1 MTRID
6 LYLLKGSTFSD
17 QIEFCCR
24 LTEKALPQHPKIFI
38 QTAESIQN
46 EALNSALWDFKAES
60 FLPHIVGQESAG
72 QETANSKTPPPPII
86 IDTHTIRSTPENKE
100 SLLITLCKEL
110 PGNYQQFK
118 RLCLIVLNIE
128 NDIENARKLYKHIKK
143 QGLEVHI
150 QDMR

>member
-17 QIEFCCR
+17 QIDFCCR

-46 EALNSALWDFKAES
+46 EALNNALWDFKAES
-60 FLPHIVGQESAG
+60 FLPHIVGQELAG
-72 QETANSKTPPPPII
+72 QATGNSKTPSPPIV
-86 IDTHTIRSTPENKE
+86 IDTQTIKSDPENKK

-110 PGNYQQFK
+110 PANYQQFK

-128 NDIENARKLYKHIKK
+128 NVVPAPISEPNPTL
-143 QGLEVHI
+143 
-150 QDMR
+150 MSCS

>member
-6 LYLLKGSTFSD
+6 LYLLKGNTFSD
-17 QIEFCCR
+17 QIDFCCR

-46 EALNSALWDFKAES
+46 EALNNALWDFKAES
-60 FLPHIVGQESAG
+60 FLPHIVGQEIDTGTS
-72 QETANSKTPPPPII
+72 NIPSPPIV
-86 IDTHTIRSTPENKE
+86 IDTHTIKAYPENKQ

-110 PGNYQQFK
+110 PANYQQFK

-128 NDIENARKLYKHIKK
+128 EDIQNARKLYKHIKR